1 MVIILQIL
9 ELKLHHDRIVKIKSP
24 NIHSDRHPTK
34 CYFRASVLLDMIA
47 FVLRWEWET
56 IVQQIGYPSPVQPP
70 VRMEVSYSFQE
81 KIQVLLL
88 PIKSSHS
95 IRICRKVF
103 SSVTWQLK
111 WLFLSKHILLY
122 FYLYIKILFF
132 KEHVWIEYVE
142 RYFVQWLTIHTWTP
156 LALCIHILD
165 LLLSGIILPYI
176 IEELLF
182 ILSLNFNSN
191 M

>member
-1 MVIILQIL
+1 MVIILQIW
-9 ELKLHHDRIVKIKSP
+9 ELKLYHGRIVKIKSP

-88 PIKSSHS
+88 PINFFMYLLCKEHS

-103 SSVTWQLK
+103 SSVTWKFK

-122 FYLYIKILFF
+122 FYLFF
-132 KEHVWIEYVE
+132 KIFFCKEPVWIEYVE

-156 LALCIHILD
+156 LPLCIHILD
-165 LLLSGIILPYI
+165 LLLSGIILQ
-176 IEELLF
+176 
-182 ILSLNFNSN
+182 
-191 M
+191 